1 MKGSMIRRV
10 LELVVLCAVAGSL
23 GAQTVAIT
31 GGKVYPVSGPPID
44 GGTVLIRDGKIA
56 AVGKDISIPS
66 DAQRVDATG
75 KWVTPGLVNS
85 YTNLGFGD
93 VGFSGGPREL
103 SAKGHEGIAAVSRCG
118 SDSIRSPR

>member
-1 MKGSMIRRV
+1 MIRSALASV
-10 LELVVLCAVAGSL
+10 ALCAMAGAL

-31 GGKVYPVSGPPID
+31 GGKVFPVSGPPIE

-66 DAQRVDATG
+66 EAQRVDATG

-103 SAKGHEGIAAVSRCG
+103 TAK
-118 SDSIRSPR
+118 